1 MKMQKETTCL
11 QYHNTVNGQAKSLS
25 GLLVDGLS
33 EREPFQPFGLGY
45 RKDLRQ
51 YRPISACMAQQS
63 CQEVYCLLVSLI
75 LCIFIPL
82 KLTMD
87 CPKFKEVFYNI
98 SILGIKV
105 AHAVIR

>member
-45 RKDLRQ
+45 RKRSPSVQ
-51 YRPISACMAQQS
+51 
-63 CQEVYCLLVSLI
+63 
-75 LCIFIPL
+75 
-82 KLTMD
+82 T
-87 CPKFKEVFYNI
+87 NI
-98 SILGIKV
+98 SLYGPTVLSGGLLLAGLLNTMYFHSPEIDNGLSQI
-105 AHAVIR
+105 